1 MWPYKSVVGPRD
13 YKTTTSL
20 LLSASFLL
28 FSPENT
34 SLRTSPSNDH
44 CHLRLS
50 ITMRNFRNAALGL
63 VGAAALASASDVHD
77 LKTDTFTDFVKD
89 HDLVLAEFFAPWCG
103 HCKALAPEYE
113 EAATTLKEKEI
124 PLVKVDCTEEADLCK
139 DYGVEGYPTIKVFRG
154 PDNVQPY
161 SGQRKAPA

>member
-1 MWPYKSVVGPRD
+1 MHNLK
-13 YKTTTSL
+13 
-20 LLSASFLL
+20 
-28 FSPENT
+28 
-34 SLRTSPSNDH
+34 H
-44 CHLRLS
+44 
-50 ITMRNFRNAALGL
+50 IALGL
-63 VGAAALASASDVHD
+63 LGAAALASASDVHD
-77 LKTDTFTDFVKD
+77 LKKDNFNDFIKE

-113 EAATTLKEKEI
+113 EAATSLKEKDI
-124 PLVKVDCTEEADLCK
+124 ALAKVDCTEEADLCK